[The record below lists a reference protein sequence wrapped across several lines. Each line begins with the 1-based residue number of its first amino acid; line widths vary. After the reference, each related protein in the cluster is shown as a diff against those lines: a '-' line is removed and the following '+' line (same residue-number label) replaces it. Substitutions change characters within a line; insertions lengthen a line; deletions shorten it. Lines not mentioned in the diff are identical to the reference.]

1 MECGVG
7 NNETTLPLWNTLVDA
22 WFNITY
28 WPFIQEGDNYKCLQE
43 VMQQS
48 RLNLE
53 KASIAAIG
61 ISLSKMMSVGLAL
74 MYVFAF

>member
-1 MECGVG
+1 
-7 NNETTLPLWNTLVDA
+7 
-22 WFNITY
+22 
-28 WPFIQEGDNYKCLQE
+28 
-43 VMQQS
+43 MQQS

-53 KASIAAIG
+53 KASFAAIG